1 MAQSKPTDP
10 EQLRRRVDD
19 LDEALVDASTRQ
31 QNLRMQRATLDVAGA
46 DPTRLWRIED
56 ELAQLDELI
65 ERLLADRAPLQKRAV
80 QLDQFESTLE
90 RRAREIAERAEAAKG
105 WSLCLAFLEALGPL
119 LQRVDEIQL
128 AARAAGAQFH
138 TPKALDDFARA
149 GVRLGDERSSQWR
162 SWELANGHR
171 LRELEAEAKA
181 R

>member
-1 MAQSKPTDP
+1 MAQSKATDP
-10 EQLRRRVDD
+10 EVLRQSVDD
-19 LDEALVDASTRQ
+19 LDAELVDATNRQ
-31 QNLRMQRATLDVAGA
+31 QSLRLQRATLDVAGA
-46 DPTRLWRIED
+46 DPTRLWQIED
-56 ELAQLDELI
+56 ELATLAEHI

-80 QLDQFESTLE
+80 QLDTFEASLA
-90 RRAREIAERAEAAKG
+90 RRAREIAERTEAAKG
-105 WSLCLAFLEALGPL
+105 WTLCLAFLEALGPL
-119 LQRVDEIQL
+119 LKRVDEIQL

-171 LRELEAEAKA
+171 LRELEAEGKA